1 MEIVERVS
9 PKRLYNTVNLTRAPH
24 RKTPTRVEAFKRPT
38 ILIFEEN
45 LEMQEHYKQFLNSDY
60 NLLMVETARF
70 GIQMLQSLPVDL
82 ILYNIELDR
91 EIEAVGLLK
100 VFRRLA
106 SGAAIPVIALTGYSG
121 SSERALLSKAD
132 FDAYLAR
139 PFTLRKLRE
148 VISQS
153 LAKRTISIL
162 NRVDLSTLTVGAGV

>member
-1 MEIVERVS
+1 
-9 PKRLYNTVNLTRAPH
+9 
-24 RKTPTRVEAFKRPT
+24 
-38 ILIFEEN
+38 
-45 LEMQEHYKQFLNSDY
+45 MQEHYKQFLKSEY

-82 ILYNIELDR
+82 ILYTIELDR
-91 EIEAVGLLK
+91 EVEAVGLLK

-106 SGAAIPVIALTGYSG
+106 SGAAIPVVALTGYSG
-121 SSERALLSKAD
+121 SSERAMLSKAG

-153 LAKRTISIL
+153 LAKRTISII
-162 NRVDLSTLTVGAGV
+162 NRVDLSSLTISAGAR